1 MAFEDRVK
9 DLATEVEGA
18 DERAMQATR
27 ERHAAL
33 AKPPGSLG
41 RLEELGERMAGSAGE
56 CPPPVPGSPAVVIA
70 AGDHGVLDRGV
81 SPWPAEVT
89 AAMVGNF
96 CAGGAA
102 ANALAK
108 TSGARVTVLD
118 VGVASELPRHP
129 MLRSAKVR
137 PGTADMSREP
147 AMEREE
153 AARAV
158 MAGSGVAEEL
168 VESGGVDLLVP
179 GDMGIGNTTAAAA
192 LISVFSG
199 RPPTEVT
206 GRGAGIDD
214 ETLALKLRV
223 IEEALAL
230 HEPQPEDPLGV
241 LAALGGLE
249 HAALAGLTLTGAI
262 YRVPVVLDGVSAVAA
277 ALAARAFA
285 AASVDHMFAGHL
297 SAEPG
302 AGVALKSLGLS
313 PVLDLE
319 LRLGEGTGG
328 LLAVPVMQ
336 SAARVL
342 TEMATLEE
350 IGVIPTALLIDA
362 VLGEPLPGYTRR
374 CGWVGPPRSP
384 TDSGTGRVA
393 VDRAS
398 SWDSSPR
405 SPFPASPMR

>member
-1 MAFEDRVK
+1 MAFEDRLK
-9 DLATEVEGA
+9 ELSAEVEGA
-18 DERAMQATR
+18 DARAAGHAR

-41 RLEELGERMAGSAGE
+41 RLEELGARLSGLAGE
-56 CPPPVPGSPAVVIA
+56 CPPPVPAAPAVVIA
-70 AGDHGVLDRGV
+70 AGDHGVLVRGV

-89 AAMVGNF
+89 AAMVANF

-108 TSGARVTVLD
+108 TAGARVTVLD

-137 PGTADMSREP
+137 AGTADMSREP
-147 AMEREE
+147 AMGREE

-192 LISVFSG
+192 LVSVFSG
-199 RPPTEVT
+199 RPPGEVT
-206 GRGAGIDD
+206 GRGTGVDD
-214 ETLALKLRV
+214 ETLKLKVRV

-230 HEPQPEDPLGV
+230 HEPDAGDPLGV
-241 LAALGGLE
+241 LAAVGGLE
-249 HAALAGLTLTGAI
+249 HAALAGLILTGAV
-262 YRVPVVLDGVSAVAA
+262 YRIPVVLDGVSAVAA

-285 AASVDHMFAGHL
+285 AGAVDHMVAGHR

-302 AGVALKSLGLS
+302 SGAGLESLGLQ
-313 PVLDLE
+313 PLLDLD

-328 LLAVPVMQ
+328 LLAVPVVQ

-342 TEMATLEE
+342 SEMATLEE
-350 IGVIPTALLIDA
+350 IGA
-362 VLGEPLPGYTRR
+362 
-374 CGWVGPPRSP
+374 
-384 TDSGTGRVA
+384 
-393 VDRAS
+393 
-398 SWDSSPR
+398 
-405 SPFPASPMR
+405 